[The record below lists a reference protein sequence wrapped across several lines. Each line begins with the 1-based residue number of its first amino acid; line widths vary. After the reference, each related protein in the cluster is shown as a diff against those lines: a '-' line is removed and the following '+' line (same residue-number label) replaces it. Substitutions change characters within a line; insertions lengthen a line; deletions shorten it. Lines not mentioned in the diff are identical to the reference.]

1 MRLKAAI
8 LLSSAAL
15 AAGAAEFVV
24 TNFTG
29 SLNDPATYENAAVPG
44 ADDVIVWPEAAVNT
58 LDAPLAVRAC
68 ARRRTACTR
77 AWTSPARRCPSAR
90 TA

>member
-1 MRLKAAI
+1 MRLKAV
-8 LLSSAAL
+8 LFLSSAAL

-44 ADDVIVWPEAAVNT
+44 ADDVIAWTNAATHT
-58 LDAPLAVRAC
+58 LDSPLAIKGIRVNLAK
-68 ARRRTACTR
+68 AADQVN
-77 AWTSPARRCPSAR
+77 
-90 TA
+90 